1 MIPINLNFVNYWIS
15 WYNRECSQ
23 FQNMEVIKF
32 VIEISDNIQKSKQ
45 VDYFDWLYPIN
56 LKYYFKEQR
65 VAYTSE
71 YAGICLGKSSRT

>member
-1 MIPINLNFVNYWIS
+1 
-15 WYNRECSQ
+15 
-23 FQNMEVIKF
+23 MEVIKF

-71 YAGICLGKSSRT
+71 HAGICLGKSSRT